1 MTLGATPLGANN
13 ENNEEDASR
22 NIRRMFGEVAPRYDL
37 LNRLLSLYIDQFWR
51 RTLVRQTRTE
61 LKKTH
66 TRILDLCCG
75 TGDLLIELELE
86 RRRLHSASGF
96 QGVGLDFSRPMLVA
110 ANRKIAKKGLSSMLI
125 EADSLCLPHPN
136 NQFDL
141 ITIAYGFRNL
151 ANYQKGVNEIFRVL
165 RPGGRLALLEF
176 SQPTNPLIRP
186 LFSFYFHNILPHL
199 GNAFS
204 GSGNAY
210 TYLQQSVDRFLTP
223 SELCAVFKVA
233 GFSHTE
239 IIPMTGG
246 VSVLHLAVK

>member
-1 MTLGATPLGANN
+1 MTLGATPLGVNT
-13 ENNEEDASR
+13 ENEEDASR
-22 NIRRMFGEVAPRYDL
+22 NIRRMFGKIAPRYDL
-37 LNRLLSLYIDQFWR
+37 LNRFLSLYIDQLWR
-51 RTLVRQTRTE
+51 RTLVRQVRTE
-61 LKKTH
+61 LEKPSV
-66 TRILDLCCG
+66 RILDLCCG

-86 RRRLHSASGF
+86 RRRLHNASGF

-110 ANRKIAKKGLSSMLI
+110 ANGKLTKQGLSSVLV
-125 EADSLCLPHPN
+125 EADSLCLPCPD

-151 ANYQKGVNEIFRVL
+151 TNYQKGVNEIFRVL

-186 LFSFYFHNILPHL
+186 LFTFYFHNILPRL

-204 GSGNAY
+204 GSENAY

-223 SELCAVFKVA
+223 SELCANFKIA
-233 GFSHTE
+233 GFSHAE
-239 IIPMTGG
+239 NIPLTGG
-246 VSVLHLAVK
+246 ISVLHLAVK

>member
-96 QGVGLDFSRPMLVA
+96 QGIGLDFSRPMLVA

-125 EADSLCLPHPN
+125 EADSLCLPHLN

-186 LFSFYFHNILPHL
+186 LFSFYFHNILPRL

-239 IIPMTGG
+239 SIPITGG
-246 VSVLHLAVK
+246 ISVLHLAVK